1 MHVVCNG
8 TYIKG
13 FGLFDMRGT
22 WAMIAAYTSFMRV
35 GWSLPFYLP
44 YVDLF
49 CRCYFTH
56 QSAFHG
62 ANKNELLLFSSQES
76 QKQVQEL
83 LNDCSGAEMSRLK
96 IQLQQSIASKSVTEQ
111 LCETLQV

>member
-1 MHVVCNG
+1 MHVVCN
-8 TYIKG
+8 G

-22 WAMIAAYTSFMRV
+22 WAMIAAYTNFMGV
-35 GWSLPFYLP
+35 GWSLPFYLHNF
-44 YVDLF
+44 YHF

-56 QSAFHG
+56 QSAFYG
-62 ANKNELLLFSSQES
+62 ANKNELLSFSSQES

-83 LNDCSGAEMSRLK
+83 LNDSSGAEMSRLK

>member
-1 MHVVCNG
+1 MVTQVVQNKCTILDACG
-8 TYIKG
+8 MYQPTLILWELDG
-13 FGLFDMRGT
+13 RC
-22 WAMIAAYTSFMRV
+22 
-35 GWSLPFYLP
+35 LPN
-44 YVDLF
+44 VDLF

-83 LNDCSGAEMSRLK
+83 LNDSSGAEMSRLK

-111 LCETLQV
+111 LCETLQVWNDYHAD